1 MIRFLLTIFSFF
13 AFFTSSQA
21 LEITFKQSAQVD
33 DTIIR
38 LGDVANCD
46 EQSPL
51 VEALITQPVGQAPAP
66 GETLALRSQKIKQSL
81 LASNHSLPSDTSW
94 SGSPIIQVSR
104 QGITVGSDKI
114 LTIIG
119 EFLGGN
125 AKNLPKADIRFIPNA
140 LPLPFTVPKGDLT
153 YDVIPSNPGI
163 LSSSSFSIIFK
174 VDGKVIKNMS
184 VRGKIEAL
192 AQVVAAAEPLKKGLI
207 LQPQHLTLVA
217 MDIGEIA
224 NPELDPH
231 NLLGLQLTKTVAKG
245 APVFGS
251 MVETLPVIK
260 RGQKVKMVIEAGS
273 LHLTA
278 TGFAHS
284 DGKLDQIIKVQ
295 NIESNKML
303 QGRVSGPGVVE
314 VML

>member
-1 MIRFLLTIFSFF
+1 MIRFLLTIFSLF
-13 AFFTSSQA
+13 ALFTSSQA
-21 LEITFKQSAQVD
+21 LEITFNQSAQVD

-38 LGDVANCD
+38 LGDVAKCD
-46 EQSPL
+46 VQSPL
-51 VEALITQPVGQAPAP
+51 AEALITQPVGQAPAP
-66 GETLALRSQKIKQSL
+66 GETIDLRSQNIKQSL
-81 LASNHSLPSDTSW
+81 LATNHSLPSDITW
-94 SGSPIIQVSR
+94 SGSPMIHVSR
-104 QGITVGSDKI
+104 QGIVVGSDRI
-114 LTIIG
+114 QDIIG
-119 EFLGGN
+119 EFLSSS
-125 AKNLPKADIRFIPNA
+125 AKNLPKADIRFIPIS
-140 LPLPFTVPKGDLT
+140 LPLPFTVPKGALT

-174 VDGKVIKNMS
+174 VDGKVVKNMS

-192 AQVVAAAEPLKKGLI
+192 AQIVVAAEPLKKGLI

-224 NPELDPH
+224 NPEIDSH
-231 NLLGLQLTKTVAKG
+231 NLLGLQLTKTAARG
-245 APVFGS
+245 APILGS
-251 MVETLPVIK
+251 MVEVLPIIK
-260 RGQKVKMVIEAGS
+260 RGQKVKMVIESGP

-284 DGKLDQIIKVQ
+284 DGKLDQMIKVQ

-314 VML
+314 VLL

>member
-1 MIRFLLTIFSFF
+1 MLLFF
-13 AFFTSSQA
+13 ALFTSSQA
-21 LEITFKQSAQVD
+21 LEITFNQSAQVD
-33 DTIIR
+33 DTLIR
-38 LGDVANCD
+38 LGDVAKCD

-51 VEALITQPVGQAPAP
+51 AEALISQPVGQSPAP
-66 GETLALRSQKIKQSL
+66 GETLVLHFQKIKQHLS
-81 LASNHSLPSDTSW
+81 ANRSLPDDIIW
-94 SGSPIIQVSR
+94 SGSPTIQVSR
-104 QGITVGSDKI
+104 QGVAITADRIQGIITEYLSDT
-114 LTIIG
+114 L
-119 EFLGGN
+119 
-125 AKNLPKADIRFIPNA
+125 KNVVKADIRFIPNS

-153 YDVIPSNPGI
+153 CDVIPSNPKI
-163 LSSSSFSIIFK
+163 LSSSSFSMIFK
-174 VDGKVIKNMS
+174 VDGKVVKNMS

-192 AQVVAAAEPLKKGLI
+192 AQVVVAAEPLKKGLI
-207 LQPQHLTLVA
+207 LQPQHLAVAA
-217 MDIGEIA
+217 MDIGEMA
-224 NPELDPH
+224 NPELDSQG
-231 NLLGLQLTKTVAKG
+231 LLGLQLTKAVAKG

>member
-1 MIRFLLTIFSFF
+1 MIKFLLTILSFF
-13 AFFTSSQA
+13 ALFTSSQA
-21 LEITFKQSAQVD
+21 LEITFNQSAQVD
-33 DTIIR
+33 DTLIR
-38 LGDVANCD
+38 MGDVAKCD

-51 VEALITQPVGQAPAP
+51 AEALISQPVGQAPAP
-66 GETLALRSQKIKQSL
+66 GETLVLHSQKIKQHLS
-81 LASNHSLPSDTSW
+81 ANRSLPDDIIW
-94 SGSPIIQVSR
+94 SGSPTIQVSR
-104 QGITVGSDKI
+104 QGVAITADRIQGIIAEYLSDT
-114 LTIIG
+114 L
-119 EFLGGN
+119 
-125 AKNLPKADIRFIPNA
+125 KNVTKADIRFIPNS

-153 YDVIPSNPGI
+153 CDVIPSNPKI
-163 LSSSSFSIIFK
+163 LSSSSFSMIFK
-174 VDGKVIKNMS
+174 VDGKVVKNMS

-192 AQVVAAAEPLKKGLI
+192 AQVVVAAEPLKKGLI
-207 LQPQHLTLVA
+207 LQPQHLAVAA
-217 MDIGEIA
+217 MDIGEMA
-224 NPELDPH
+224 NPERDSH
-231 NLLGLQLTKTVAKG
+231 DLLGLQLTKTVAKG

-251 MVETLPVIK
+251 MVETLPAIK

-303 QGRVSGPGVVE
+303 QGRVSGPGVEE

>member
-1 MIRFLLTIFSFF
+1 MTRFLLTIFSLF
-13 AFFTSSQA
+13 ALFTSSQA
-21 LEITFKQSAQVD
+21 LEVTFNQSAQVD

-38 LGDVANCD
+38 LGDVATCD
-46 EQSPL
+46 EQTPL
-51 VEALITQPVGQAPAP
+51 AEALITQPVGQAPAP
-66 GETLALRSQKIKQSL
+66 GETLVFRSQNIKQSL
-81 LASNHSLPSDTSW
+81 LASNHSLPSDTTW
-94 SGSPIIQVSR
+94 RGSPIINVSR
-104 QGITVGSDKI
+104 QGITVESDKI
-114 LTIIG
+114 LTFIG
-119 EFLGGN
+119 EFLSDN
-125 AKNLPKADIRFIPNA
+125 AKNLPKADIRFIPNS

-174 VDGKVIKNMS
+174 VDGKVAKNMS

-192 AQVVAAAEPLKKGLI
+192 AQIVVAAEPLKKGLI

-224 NPELDPH
+224 NPALDSH
-231 NLLGLQLTKTVAKG
+231 NLLGLQLTKTLAKG
-245 APVFGS
+245 APVFES
-251 MVETLPVIK
+251 IVETLPLIK
-260 RGQKVKMVIEAGS
+260 RGQKVKMVIESGA

-284 DGKLDQIIKVQ
+284 DGKLDQMIKVQ
-295 NIESNKML
+295 NVESNKML

>member
-1 MIRFLLTIFSFF
+1 MTRFLFAIFSFF
-13 AFFTSSQA
+13 ALFTSSQA
-21 LEITFKQSAQVD
+21 LEITFNQSAQVD
-33 DTIIR
+33 DTLIR
-38 LGDVANCD
+38 LGDVAKCD
-46 EQSPL
+46 EQSHL
-51 VEALITQPVGQAPAP
+51 AEALITQPIGQAPAP
-66 GETLALRSQKIKQSL
+66 GETLVLHSQKIKQHLS
-81 LASNHSLPSDTSW
+81 ANRSLPDDIMW
-94 SGSPIIQVSR
+94 SGSPTIQVSR
-104 QGITVGSDKI
+104 QGIAVGSDKI

-119 EFLGGN
+119 EFLSGN
-125 AKNLPKADIRFIPNA
+125 AKNLPKADIRFIPNS

-163 LSSSSFSIIFK
+163 LSSSSFSMIFK
-174 VDGKVIKNMS
+174 VDGKVVKNMS

-192 AQVVAAAEPLKKGLI
+192 AQVLVAAEPLKKGLI

-224 NPELDPH
+224 NPELDSH

-251 MVETLPVIK
+251 MVEALPVIK

-295 NIESNKML
+295 NIESNKTL

>member
-1 MIRFLLTIFSFF
+1 MIRFLLTIFSLFSLL
-13 AFFTSSQA
+13 TNSQA

-33 DTIIR
+33 ETIIR
-38 LGDVANCD
+38 LGDVATCD

-51 VEALITQPVGQAPAP
+51 AEALSTQPVGQAPAP
-66 GETLALRSQKIKQSL
+66 GETLALRSQNIKQSL
-81 LASNHSLPSDTSW
+81 LSANHSLPSDTSW

-104 QGITVGSDKI
+104 QGIAVGSDKI
-114 LTIIG
+114 LTIID
-119 EFLGGN
+119 EFLSGN
-125 AKNLPKADIRFIPNA
+125 AKKLPKADIRFIPNS

-163 LSSSSFSIIFK
+163 LSSSSFSMIFK
-174 VDGKVIKNMS
+174 VDGKVVKNMS

-192 AQVVAAAEPLKKGLI
+192 AQVVVAAEPLKKGLI

-224 NPELDPH
+224 NPELDSH

-245 APVFGS
+245 APVLAS
-251 MVETLPVIK
+251 IVETLPVIK
-260 RGQKVKMVIEAGS
+260 RGQKVKMVIESGA

-278 TGFAHS
+278 SGFAHS
-284 DGKLDQIIKVQ
+284 DGKVDQMIKVQ

>member
-1 MIRFLLTIFSFF
+1 MIKFLLTMLLFF
-13 AFFTSSQA
+13 ALFTSSQA
-21 LEITFKQSAQVD
+21 LEITFNQSAQVD
-33 DTIIR
+33 DTLIR
-38 LGDVANCD
+38 LGDVAKCD

-51 VEALITQPVGQAPAP
+51 AEALISQPVGQSPAP
-66 GETLALRSQKIKQSL
+66 GETLVLHFQKIKQHLS
-81 LASNHSLPSDTSW
+81 ANRSLPDDIIW
-94 SGSPIIQVSR
+94 SGSPTIQVSR
-104 QGITVGSDKI
+104 QGVAITADRIQGIITEYLSDT
-114 LTIIG
+114 L
-119 EFLGGN
+119 
-125 AKNLPKADIRFIPNA
+125 KNVVKADIRFIPNS

-153 YDVIPSNPGI
+153 CDVIPSNPKI
-163 LSSSSFSIIFK
+163 LSSSSFSMIFK
-174 VDGKVIKNMS
+174 VDGKVVKNMS

-192 AQVVAAAEPLKKGLI
+192 AQVVVAAEPLKKGLI
-207 LQPQHLTLVA
+207 LQPQHLAVAA
-217 MDIGEIA
+217 MDIGEMA
-224 NPELDPH
+224 NPELDSQG
-231 NLLGLQLTKTVAKG
+231 LLGLQLTKAVAKG